1 MRTLTLFA
9 PGLLA
14 AASLVAQAPAPAET
28 KPDSPEAKK
37 HVDAAI
43 KAAGTEWAGAEKYI
57 CSPSTVRVNK
67 ADDPLI
73 EPVKLFDNLYATG
86 RDGTVVYAITT
97 SAGIVL
103 IDAGYGDQVESVLL
117 PQMQKLGLDPAKV
130 TNILV
135 THGHGDHFGGSAY
148 FQEKYHTKVWMSRAD
163 WDLVD
168 RQNQAAKESGKKQA
182 VIPPKEDL
190 IADEGRPLVI
200 GDTKFTIVLVPGH
213 TPGSMAIIFPV
224 KDGGRVRMAGLFG
237 GMFLTPTTPTPEA
250 MHQYVSSVQHYRDV
264 AKMMKVEVEV
274 QNHPIMDGM
283 PDRLTRLAAHKGA
296 NPFVVGD
303 ASYQRFLTIMEECE
317 EAQIIRRAP

>member
-1 MRTLTLFA
+1 MRTLTTFA
-9 PGLLA
+9 ATLVATATLLA
-14 AASLVAQAPAPAET
+14 QTPPAEP

-97 SAGIVL
+97 SDGIVL
-103 IDAGYGDQVESVLL
+103 IDTGYADQVESVLI

-130 TNILV
+130 KNIIV
-135 THGHGDHFGGSAY
+135 THGHGDHFGGSRY
-148 FQEKYHTKVWMSRAD
+148 FQEKYGTHVWMSAAD
-163 WDLVD
+163 WDLIN
-168 RQNQAAKESGKKQA
+168 RQNIAAKEAGKKQA
-182 VIPPKEDL
+182 VISPTQDL
-190 IADEGRPLVI
+190 IADEGRPLTI
-200 GDTKFTIVLVPGH
+200 GGTTFTIVLAPGH
-213 TPGSMAIIFPV
+213 TPGSIAIIFPV
-224 KDGGRVRMAGLFG
+224 KDGGRTRLAGLFG
-237 GMFLTPTTPTPEA
+237 GMFLTPTNPTMDA
-250 MHQYVSSVQHYRDV
+250 MHQYVKSVQHYRDV
-264 AKMMKVEVEV
+264 AKMMKVEVEI

-283 PDRLTRLAAHKGA
+283 PERLTRLSAKKGT

-317 EAQIIRRAP
+317 EAQILRRTP